1 MLRPFAL
8 SAALAM
14 SLAITPAQAQ
24 MTPGAGLPVPAA
36 ALAELAQISLSPVQ
50 RMELM
55 QILVRARGTQVALR
69 AEQDALLL
77 RAAEELG
84 QPAPD
89 LQQLAAEQET
99 LTDARLASI
108 RQLRDE
114 LLAFH
119 DTLQPAQQAEVHAW
133 LLKQI
138 GRIERVRDAFQT
150 LQEFIG
156 HH

>member
-24 MTPGAGLPVPAA
+24 MAPLPGLPIPPSAW
-36 ALAELAQISLSPVQ
+36 AELSAIQLTAAQ
-50 RMELM
+50 RMELL
-55 QILVRARGTQVALR
+55 QILVRARTTQTQLR

-77 RAAEELG
+77 RAADELAG
-84 QPAPD
+84 ENPD
-89 LQQLAAEQET
+89 LQQLAAEQEA

-114 LLAFH
+114 LLAFYE
-119 DTLQPAQQAEVHAW
+119 TLSAEQQTAVHTW

-138 GRIERVRDAFQT
+138 GRIEQIKGAFVTLRDFLATQ
-150 LQEFIG
+150 
-156 HH
+156 